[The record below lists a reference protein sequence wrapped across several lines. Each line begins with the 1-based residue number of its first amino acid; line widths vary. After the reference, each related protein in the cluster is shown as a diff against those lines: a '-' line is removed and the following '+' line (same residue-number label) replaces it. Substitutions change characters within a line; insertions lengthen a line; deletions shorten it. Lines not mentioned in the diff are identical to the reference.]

1 MHAWSYCS
9 TRGYIQEYMGS
20 LSLLRNDLVGPSCDL
35 LKVIPGERL
44 LDSSVLHYYHSTDH
58 LLLRTSHPLYGT
70 HEHIVTG
77 EGLYYSMSSIH
88 PSMSIHTPVD
98 FIHVTFNHSS
108 LSASIQSMSIIQYD
122 VQATSSQRLR

>member
-1 MHAWSYCS
+1 MHPSINACLWSYCS

-77 EGLYYSMSSIH
+77 KGLYSTTVCHPSIH
-88 PSMSIHTPVD
+88 PSMPIHPPWT
-98 FIHVTFNHSS
+98 
-108 LSASIQSMSIIQYD
+108 
-122 VQATSSQRLR
+122 

>member
-1 MHAWSYCS
+1 
-9 TRGYIQEYMGS
+9 MGS

-77 EGLYYSMSSIH
+77 KESTSLASIH
-88 PSMSIHTPVD
+88 RYHIPLPSHHSCNIRSLHTLCLHSIDVE
-98 FIHVTFNHSS
+98 
-108 LSASIQSMSIIQYD
+108 LSI
-122 VQATSSQRLR
+122 

>member
-1 MHAWSYCS
+1 
-9 TRGYIQEYMGS
+9 MGS

-44 LDSSVLHYYHSTDH
+44 QDSSVLHYYHSTDH

-77 EGLYYSMSSIH
+77 KESTSLASIH
-88 PSMSIHTPVD
+88 RYHQANAFIPLPPRTSIPS
-98 FIHVTFNHSS
+98 
-108 LSASIQSMSIIQYD
+108 L
-122 VQATSSQRLR
+122 L

>member
-1 MHAWSYCS
+1 
-9 TRGYIQEYMGS
+9 MGS

-77 EGLYYSMSSIH
+77 KESTSLASIH
-88 PSMSIHTPVD
+88 RSHPPPPITDIHHITLVIFD
-98 FIHVTFNHSS
+98 HST
-108 LSASIQSMSIIQYD
+108 LSAYTIDVELSI
-122 VQATSSQRLR
+122 

>member
-1 MHAWSYCS
+1 
-9 TRGYIQEYMGS
+9 MGS

-77 EGLYYSMSSIH
+77 KESTSSTGIH
-88 PSMSIHTPVD
+88 PSIHRYHQASPPITD
-98 FIHVTFNHSS
+98 IHHSCDIRS
-108 LSASIQSMSIIQYD
+108 L
-122 VQATSSQRLR
+122 L

>member
-1 MHAWSYCS
+1 
-9 TRGYIQEYMGS
+9 MGS

-77 EGLYYSMSSIH
+77 KESTSLASIH
-88 PSMSIHTPVD
+88 RYHIPPPITDIHYITLVIFD
-98 FIHVTFNHSS
+98 HST
-108 LSASIQSMSIIQYD
+108 LSASIQSMSNSQYD
-122 VQATSSQRLR
+122 VSHSCRLHPVSHSGGSGRVL